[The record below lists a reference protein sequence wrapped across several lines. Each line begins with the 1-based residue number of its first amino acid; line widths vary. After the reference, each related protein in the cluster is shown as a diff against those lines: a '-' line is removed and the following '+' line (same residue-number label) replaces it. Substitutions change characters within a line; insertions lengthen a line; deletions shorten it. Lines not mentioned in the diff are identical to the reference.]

1 MNRRAYILAA
11 ILALTLSSMY
21 FLPPFRLT
29 ESAMS
34 MEIPK
39 QLGAWKATSYP
50 ASEKERKTLAPD
62 TQFSKASCER
72 KRPGSW
78 DFLTGRSETDQAD
91 ISIVLSG
98 YDLANSIHRPERC
111 MPAQGHQIYHSEKS
125 LLDVPGQK
133 GIPVRQLLSAK
144 KFPLKGSNEEIA
156 VNALTI
162 YFFVG
167 HGVITENHTKRTL
180 IDIEDRLKKGQ
191 AQRWAYVSVTMFFKR
206 DGDEAVPALAKLPSL
221 KEANGMTRELLAELV
236 NRNLDWNRI
245 VN

>member
-34 MEIPK
+34 MEIPGA
-39 QLGAWKATSYP
+39 LGDWKTRTYP
-50 ASEKERKTLAPD
+50 ASKKERETLAAD
-62 TQFSKASCER
+62 TQFSKASCKR
-72 KRPGSW
+72 TRPGSW
-78 DFLTGRSETDQAD
+78 DFLTGNSEADVAD

-111 MPAQGHQIYHSEKS
+111 MPAQGHQIYHSQKS
-125 LLDVPGQK
+125 TLEIPHK
-133 GIPVRQLLSAK
+133 RNIPVRQLLSVK
-144 KFPLKGSNEEIA
+144 KFPVSGSKEEVA
-156 VNALTI
+156 VRALTV

-167 HGVITENHTKRTL
+167 NEVVTEDHMKRTL
-180 IDIEDRLKKGQ
+180 IDMQDRLKKGE
-191 AQRWAYVSVTMFFKR
+191 AQRWAYVSVTTFFKTEE
-206 DGDEAVPALAKLPSL
+206 DESIPALAGLPDL
-221 KEANGMTRELLAELV
+221 DKADGMTRELLSELV
-236 NRNLDWNRI
+236 SRNLDWDRI